1 MKNLFCVLMVALP
14 LAIFCQHARFIKT
27 FGGSGN
33 DFTYSVQQ
41 TAEGGYIISGQT
53 DSFGGASS
61 GKADMWVIKL
71 DSRGEIEWEKTYGG
85 AQGEAGYCIQQT
97 SDNGYIIAGQADSYG
112 AGRYDWW
119 VLKLDENGNGNPEKP

>member
-14 LAIFCQHARFIKT
+14 LAIFCQPARFIKT

-41 TAEGGYIISGQT
+41 TAEG
-53 DSFGGASS
+53 
-61 GKADMWVIKL
+61 
-71 DSRGEIEWEKTYGG
+71 
-85 AQGEAGYCIQQT
+85 
-97 SDNGYIIAGQADSYG
+97 GYIIAGQADSYG